1 MAKID
6 EMKASAL
13 RAEMGRKVLVSS
25 SIKVGPRCNSAWHQ
39 CHYTYDFNEDK
50 PTVRKLGFSDD
61 ETKDILEKAL
71 KR

>member
-1 MAKID
+1 MY
-6 EMKASAL
+6 
-13 RAEMGRKVLVSS
+13 RKSS
-25 SIKVGPRCNSAWHQ
+25 RFPTLCNSAWHQ